1 MPRLTLPRSTD
12 SAPVLVRRFVQ
23 LFVGLFLYGIGI
35 ALIVRGELGV
45 APWDVLTQ
53 GIAKQT
59 GLGFG
64 LITVLTS
71 GVVLL
76 LWIPLRQRLGFG
88 TVMNAL
94 LVGPAA
100 DVGLWLIPSGLDL
113 WARIGLLAAGILVL
127 GAATGLY
134 IGAHFGPGPRDGLMT
149 GLHRVTGWRI
159 WIVRTGI
166 EVIVLGAGWLLGG
179 NVGIGT
185 VAFALL
191 IGPICGYA
199 IPLFAIK
206 RTERTTASGC
216 PGPGTARRSHAP
228 RDPGRRVTPHRSI
241 RSRFAPTTQRRVGD
255 VGAFLVN

>member
-1 MPRLTLPRSTD
+1 MKLDCTMPRLALPRSTD

-166 EVIVLGAGWLLGG
+166 ELIVLGAGWLLGG

-206 RTERTTASGC
+206 RTERTQRADV
-216 PGPGTARRSHAP
+216 PARAP
-228 RDPGRRVTPHRSI
+228 RAVPTPR
-241 RSRFAPTTQRRVGD
+241 ATPV
-255 VGAFLVN
+255 VE